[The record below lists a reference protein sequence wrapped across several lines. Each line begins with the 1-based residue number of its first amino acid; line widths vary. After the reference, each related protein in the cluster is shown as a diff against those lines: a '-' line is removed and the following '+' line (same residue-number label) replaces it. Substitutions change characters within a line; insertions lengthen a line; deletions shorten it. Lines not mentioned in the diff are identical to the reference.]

1 MLATIGIIFAVL
13 IFLTVFSKKA
23 DEQELEKKQIEQELE
38 NKKKADELALEIQR
52 KNHEYELERKK
63 KAILDPVYQD
73 IELRLIESNRKTQQY
88 KIAMIV
94 TIVVALVGGAYLFF
108 KDDRST
114 QSEFDYES
122 SSSKQLN
129 KQMARMNFGD
139 PSQCINEMSTRRQ
152 NKRKNS

>member
-108 KDDRST
+108 KDFHR
-114 QSEFDYES
+114 F
-122 SSSKQLN
+122 LN
-129 KQMARMNFGD
+129 IELCFFI
-139 PSQCINEMSTRRQ
+139 P
-152 NKRKNS
+152 